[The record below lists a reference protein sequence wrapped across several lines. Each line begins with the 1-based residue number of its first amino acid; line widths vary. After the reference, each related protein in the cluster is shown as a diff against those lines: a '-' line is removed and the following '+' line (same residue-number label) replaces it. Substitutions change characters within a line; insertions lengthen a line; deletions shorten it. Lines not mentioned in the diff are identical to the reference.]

1 MKAVSLASRIL
12 AAVLG
17 VATFALLWFGI
28 VHVASAQGTFELSAA
43 QLAFGS
49 KLTMDSAGNALKEAV
64 DLNQSAWYFFT
75 FFTAAIAAICG
86 CVSLIRK
93 DNKASTA
100 SLVFGAVTG
109 LMTVLFIC
117 NTPGTYVDH
126 RPLSKIGG
134 QIWYN
139 NTFIALLCVALG
151 FVVATIASILIF
163 DYVTVK
169 ESNGAKKVLWV
180 RFKSWL
186 LEYKSE
192 VRKVTWPKI
201 PTVVRNT
208 VIVLIMCAIMS
219 LIIGLADLGL
229 GKLLELIFGS

>member
-1 MKAVSLASRIL
+1 MKAVTLASRIL

-17 VATFALLWFGI
+17 VATFVLLWFGI
-28 VHVASAQGTFELSAA
+28 VHVASAQGTFELSAS

-49 KLTMDSAGNALKEAV
+49 TLTKDSMGNALKDAV
-64 DLNQSAWYFFT
+64 DLNKSAWYFFT
-75 FFTAAIAAICG
+75 FFTAAIAAICS

-126 RPLSKIGG
+126 RPLNIIKG

-139 NTFIALLCVALG
+139 NTFVALLCVALA
-151 FVVATIASILIF
+151 FVVVTIASILIF

-180 RFKSWL
+180 RFKAWL

-192 VRKVTWPKI
+192 IRKVTWPKI
-201 PTVVRNT
+201 PAVVRNT
-208 VIVLIMCAIMS
+208 IIVLIMCAIMA
-219 LIIGLADLGL
+219 LFIGLADFGL
-229 GKLLELIFGS
+229 GNLLELIFGS

>member
-28 VHVASAQGTFELSAA
+28 VHIASAQGTFELSAA

-49 KLTMDSAGNALKEAV
+49 ELTKDSLGNTLKNGV
-64 DLNQSAWYFFT
+64 DMNISAWFCFT
-75 FFTAAIAAICG
+75 FFTAAIAAITG

-93 DNKASTA
+93 DNKSSTA
-100 SLVFGAVTG
+100 SLIFGAVTG

-117 NTPGTYVDH
+117 NTPGTYVDY
-126 RPLSKIGG
+126 RPLTGIRG

-139 NTFIALLCVALG
+139 NTFIVLLCVALA
-151 FVVATIASILIF
+151 FVVVTAASILIF

-169 ESNGAKKVLWV
+169 ESNGAKKVLLV

-192 VRKVTWPKI
+192 IKKITWPKL

-208 VIVLIMCAIMS
+208 VIVLIMCGIMA
-219 LIIGLADLGL
+219 LFIGLVDLGL
-229 GKLLELIFGS
+229 GKLLELVFGS

>member
-12 AAVLG
+12 AAVLS
-17 VATFALLWFGI
+17 VAIIALLWFGI
-28 VHVASAQGTFELSAA
+28 VHVASAQGTFELSAF

-49 KLTMDSAGNALKEAV
+49 TLTKDSMGNALKDAV
-64 DLNQSAWYFFT
+64 DLNKSAWYFFT
-75 FFTAAIAAICG
+75 FFMAAIAAICS

-126 RPLSKIGG
+126 RPLDIIKG

-139 NTFIALLCVALG
+139 NTFIALLCVALA
-151 FVVATIASILIF
+151 FVVVTIASILIF

-169 ESNGAKKVLWV
+169 ESNGAKKVLLV
-180 RFKSWL
+180 RFKAWL

-192 VRKVTWPKI
+192 IRKITWPKI
-201 PTVVRNT
+201 PAVVRNT
-208 VIVLIMCAIMS
+208 VIVLIMCAIMA
-219 LIIGLADLGL
+219 LFIGLADFGL
-229 GKLLELIFGS
+229 GNLLELVFGS